1 MLDPDQSVL
10 VLVDIQEK
18 LTRVMHGREELVTGL
33 CQLTACAKALGIPV
47 IAMEQLPD
55 KMGPTIPELREL
67 LDGVATPLAKATFSC
82 TESGAFREALADS
95 GRRQVIVAGIE
106 THICVYQ
113 TAMGLADD
121 YEVHVVSDAV
131 SSRTAQNKAAA
142 LARMADRDGIELTT
156 VEMAVFEMLRTAEH
170 PAFRDILRIIK

>member
-1 MLDPDQSVL
+1 M
-10 VLVDIQEK
+10 
-18 LTRVMHGREELVTGL
+18 
-33 CQLTACAKALGIPV
+33 
-47 IAMEQLPD
+47 
-55 KMGPTIPELREL
+55 
-67 LDGVATPLAKATFSC
+67 
-82 TESGAFREALADS
+82 
-95 GRRQVIVAGIE
+95 IVAGIE

-121 YEVHVVSDAV
+121 HEVQVVSDAV

-142 LARMADRDGIELTT
+142 LARMAARDGIELTT